1 MPKVLIIALAVVI
14 LLAGGAVTLMQQ
26 MELGPFEKEVEL
38 TPEQKAAIAAEIA
51 RKKSLEPPRYVD
63 LEPLLI
69 PIFKGDTVVA
79 TIQLQIQ
86 IETRKGNQSKITK
99 QMPRLK
105 DAYIRDLHAYIPRLL
120 RKQKD
125 LDIASLKRR
134 LFVIGER
141 AIGKG
146 LIDGV
151 LVQSAMNRKLR

>member
-1 MPKVLIIALAVVI
+1 MPKVIIIALAVLI
-14 LLAGGAVTLMQQ
+14 LLAGGAVTLLQQ
-26 MELGPFEKEVEL
+26 LELGPFEQKVAL
-38 TPEQKAAIAAEIA
+38 TPEQERAIAAEIA
-51 RKKSLEPPRYVD
+51 RKKALEPPRYVD
-63 LEPLLI
+63 LEPLLV
-69 PIFKGDTVVA
+69 PIFKGDVVVA

-86 IETRKGNQSKITK
+86 IETKKSDVSKITK

-105 DAYIRDLHAYIPRLL
+105 DAYIRDLHAYVPRLL

-146 LIDGV
+146 LIDAV

>member
-1 MPKVLIIALAVVI
+1 MPKVVIIALAVVI

-26 MELGPFEKEVEL
+26 LELGPFEEKVEL

-51 RKKSLEPPRYVD
+51 RKKALEPPRYVD
-63 LEPLLI
+63 LEPLLV
-69 PIFKGDTVVA
+69 PIFKGDAVVA

-86 IETRKGNQSKITK
+86 IETRKGNVSKITK

>member
-1 MPKVLIIALAVVI
+1 MPKVIIIALAVLI
-14 LLAGGAVTLMQQ
+14 LLAGGAVTLLQQ
-26 MELGPFEKEVEL
+26 LELGPFEQKVEL
-38 TPEQKAAIAAEIA
+38 TPEQERAIAAEIA
-51 RKKSLEPPRYVD
+51 RKKALEPPRYVD
-63 LEPLLI
+63 LEPLLV
-69 PIFKGDTVVA
+69 PIFKGDVVVA

-86 IETRKGNQSKITK
+86 IETKKSNVSKITK

-105 DAYIRDLHAYIPRLL
+105 DAYIRDLHAYVPRLL

-146 LIDGV
+146 LIDAV

>member
-1 MPKVLIIALAVVI
+1 MPKVIIIALAVLI
-14 LLAGGAVTLMQQ
+14 LLAGGAVTLLQQ
-26 MELGPFEKEVEL
+26 LELGPFEQKVAL
-38 TPEQKAAIAAEIA
+38 TPEQERAIAAEIA
-51 RKKSLEPPRYVD
+51 RKKALEPPRYVD
-63 LEPLLI
+63 LEPLLV
-69 PIFKGDTVVA
+69 PIFKGDVVVA

-86 IETRKGNQSKITK
+86 IETKKSNVSKITK

-105 DAYIRDLHAYIPRLL
+105 DAYIRDLHAYVPRLL

-146 LIDGV
+146 LIDAV

>member
-1 MPKVLIIALAVVI
+1 MPKILVIVLAVVI
-14 LLAGGAVTLMQQ
+14 LLAGGAVTLLQQ
-26 MELGPFEKEVEL
+26 MELGPFEPEVKL
-38 TPEQKAAIAAEIA
+38 TPEQIAAAAAEMA
-51 RKKSLEPPRYVD
+51 RKKALEPPRFVT

-69 PIFKGDTVVA
+69 PIFQGDIVAA

-86 IETRKGNQSKITK
+86 IETRKGNVSKINK

-105 DAYIRDLHAYIPRLL
+105 DAYIRDLHAYVPRLL

-141 AIGKG
+141 TIGKG